1 MARLI
6 EGVHHI
12 SIRTLPENFDRT
24 VAFYTEILEM
34 TVARSWGDENRKGI
48 MIDTGDGT
56 VMEITS
62 NGDGKA
68 NPEGAIKHFALA
80 TSQVDELVRR
90 VREAGY
96 AITMEPM
103 DACIQAEEPYP
114 IRIAF
119 CVGPVGEEIEFFHV
133 K

>member
-1 MARLI
+1 MSLI
-6 EGVHHI
+6 NGVHHI
-12 SIRTLPENFDRT
+12 ALKTLPENFDRT

-34 TVARSWGDENRKGI
+34 SVARSWGEGDRRGI

-62 NGDGKA
+62 NGDGVA
-68 NPEGAIKHFALA
+68 ADGAAIKHFALN
-80 TSQVDELVRR
+80 TTQVDEVVRK

-96 AITMEPM
+96 QITVEPT
-103 DACIQAEEPYP
+103 DACIPCETPYN

-119 CVGPVGEEIEFFHV
+119 CIGPVGEEIEFFHV

>member
-1 MARLI
+1 MSHLI

-12 SIRTLPENFDRT
+12 ALKTLPEQFDRT
-24 VAFYTEILEM
+24 VQFYTEILEM
-34 TVARSWGDENRKGI
+34 SEVRSWGSGDNRGI

-68 NPEGAIKHFALA
+68 DRDGAIKHFALT
-80 TSQVDELVRR
+80 TSHVDELVTR

-96 AITMEPM
+96 AITVEPM
-103 DACIQAEEPYP
+103 DGCIPCETPYN

-119 CVGPVGEEIEFFHV
+119 CIGPVGEKIEFFHV

>member
-1 MARLI
+1 MSLI
-6 EGVHHI
+6 NGVHHI
-12 SIRTLPENFDRT
+12 ALKALPEQFDRT

-34 TVARSWGDENRKGI
+34 TVARSWGAGDSRGI

-62 NGDGKA
+62 NGDGVA
-68 NPEGAIKHFALA
+68 AEGAAIKHFALN
-80 TSQVDELVRR
+80 TTQVDEVVRR

-96 AITMEPM
+96 EIFIEPR
-103 DACIQAEEPYP
+103 DVSIPCEEPYNV
-114 IRIAF
+114 RIAF
-119 CVGPVGEEIEFFHV
+119 CIGPVGEEIEFFHV

>member
-12 SIRTLPENFDRT
+12 SIKALPENFDRT

-34 TVARSWGDENRKGI
+34 TVARSWGEGDRRGI

-68 NPEGAIKHFALA
+68 EPDGAIKHFALS
-80 TSQVDELVRR
+80 TTQVDECVRR

-96 AITMEPM
+96 KITIEPT

>member
-1 MARLI
+1 MSKLV

-12 SIRTLPENFDRT
+12 ALKALPEKFDEV
-24 VAFYTEILEM
+24 VAFYTELLEM
-34 TVARSWGDENRKGI
+34 EVARSWGEGDKRGI

-62 NGDGKA
+62 NGDGA
-68 NPEGAIKHFALA
+68 ASPDGAIKHFALR
-80 TSQVDELVRR
+80 TSQVDELVGR

-96 AITMEPM
+96 QIIVEPM
-103 DACIQAEEPYP
+103 DGALPCEEPYP

-119 CVGPVGEEIEFFHV
+119 CIGPVGEEIEFFHV

>member
-1 MARLI
+1 MAGLI

-12 SIRTLPENFDRT
+12 ALKALPENFDRT

-34 TVARSWGDENRKGI
+34 TVARSWGEGDRRGI

-68 NPEGAIKHFALA
+68 EPDGAIKHFALA
-80 TSQVDELVRR
+80 TSQVDECVRR

-96 AITMEPM
+96 KITVEPT
-103 DACIQAEEPYP
+103 DGCIPAETPYN